1 MGVFKLVSLTLN
13 KHNLPPSPALKFPII
28 GHLYILKEHIH
39 RTLENLSEK
48 YGPIFSLQLGK
59 RLAVVVSSPSSV
71 KECFTKNDV
80 VLADRP
86 PLMIG
91 GYNCTTIID
100 SCYGDHWRNLRRIC
114 ALEILSVTSLN
125 KSQTIR
131 QFEVKHLLHKL
142 FQNCN
147 DFGTIFELK
156 SKFTEL
162 SFNVIM
168 RMVSGDG
175 FFDQDK
181 GKAVYFRELIDEFF
195 SNGGAS
201 NVDDFLPVPFGW
213 IYKFIKKNAL
223 TQLGKKL
230 DEFLQDLIDEYRGVI
245 VIGGT
250 DTTAVTIEWAMTH
263 LLNHPQVL
271 NKVRIEIDTHVGFDR
286 LVNESDLPNL
296 KYLQSIISE
305 TFRLSPA
312 APMLIPHQSADDTKI
327 GGFDVPRGTILLVNA
342 WAVHRDPL
350 VWADDPGSFRP
361 ERFEGIKVKPWELL
375 PFGMGRRTCPGAG
388 LAQRVIALAVGTLVQ
403 CFEWEIVSKDSDIA
417 EGSAINTFEGDI
429 GLNPEVTNNLSTKDV
444 QAHWEGRRAIL
455 KLEFTYAYKKG
466 DDNHPKKINAKEGK
480 IHLSILSYPLTCDCP
495 RSTTL

>member
-1 MGVFKLVSLTLN
+1 MEIVWLFSPLTISLLLFLVFKLVSLTLN

-28 GHLYILKEHIH
+28 GHLYILKQHIH

-48 YGPIFSLQLGK
+48 HGPIFSLQLGK
-59 RLAVVVSSPSSV
+59 RLVVVVSSPSSV

-125 KSQTIR
+125 KSKAIR
-131 QFEVKHLLHKL
+131 QFEVKFLLNNL

-156 SKFTEL
+156 SKFSEL

-223 TQLGKKL
+223 TQLGEKL
-230 DEFLQDLIDEYRGVI
+230 DEFLQDLIDEYRGVENQNTMIDNLLSLQESQPDYYTDDIIKGIILVI

-263 LLNHPQVL
+263 LLNNPKVL
-271 NKVRIEIDTHVGFDR
+271 NKVKIEIDNHVGYDR

-312 APMLIPHQSADDTKI
+312 APMLIPHQSSDDTKI

-342 WAVHRDPL
+342 WAVHRDPF

-361 ERFEGIKVKPWELL
+361 ERFEGIDVKPWELL
-375 PFGMGRRTCPGAG
+375 PFGMGRRICPGAG
-388 LAQRVIALAVGTLVQ
+388 LAQRVIALTVGSLVQ

-417 EGSAINTFEGDI
+417 EGSGLTLAKAEPLAAKCKARDI
-429 GLNPEVTNNLSTKDV
+429 
-444 QAHWEGRRAIL
+444 A
-455 KLEFTYAYKKG
+455 YA
-466 DDNHPKKINAKEGK
+466 
-480 IHLSILSYPLTCDCP
+480 LL
-495 RSTTL
+495 